1 MLFECDARPGG
12 NTVIGSGPLTLIVLG
27 AVVLASA
34 TANVEAHGVDYRI
47 ERGQAIVVHFS
58 SHHETAMAGAGFRV
72 FSPDGQRVLV
82 SGKTDVHGRAV
93 FVPDAPGNWRL
104 LMASEDGHGAEVEI
118 VVDEHEAIGDS
129 VGESVGKAARGS
141 PGSASTVG
149 RLSATA
155 AGVGYLLGFG
165 GLLALWRRRR

>member
-1 MLFECDARPGG
+1 MLFGFDARPGRE
-12 NTVIGSGPLTLIVLG
+12 TVTGSGSGSGPWPLIVLG
-27 AVVLASA
+27 AIVLASV
-34 TANVEAHGVDYRI
+34 TANVRAHAVDYRI
-47 ERGQAIVVHFS
+47 ERGQAVVVHFS
-58 SHHETAMAGAGFRV
+58 SDHQAAMAGAGFRV

-82 SGKTDVHGRAV
+82 SGKTDAHGRAV

-118 VVDEHEAIGDS
+118 VVDALEIA
-129 VGESVGKAARGS
+129 GKAPPDD
-141 PGSASTVG
+141 PGGAAPAG

-155 AGVGYLLGFG
+155 AGVGYLLGLG